1 MFHDSDCSSRALA
14 IFDAKHGRPG
24 AGKGVNWCGNV
35 PQRSYEHLRTFGERS
50 RTMGGP
56 SNDKVCHALDGS
68 NHVFSTVMLSV
79 RGLTLTKLQLVREN
93 SLKVVRASEYLWAT
107 FPRHGEA
114 HQCIERR
121 ENCIIRCFTLPES
134 HAENHAEKAGTTR
147 IKRQLVRK
155 LYLKLRASSSDL
167 WGTFLCRGG
176 STVLNSRA
184 LKQKTRK
191 FALFKRPKFTQRRQP
206 GVNARVQNVSTLH
219 WYKQEAC
226 GGCLARWRGHS

>member
-1 MFHDSDCSSRALA
+1 MNDNA
-14 IFDAKHGRPG
+14 
-24 AGKGVNWCGNV
+24 V
-35 PQRSYEHLRTFGERS
+35 
-50 RTMGGP
+50 
-56 SNDKVCHALDGS
+56 NDKVCHALDGS

-93 SLKVVRASEYLWAT
+93 SLKVVRASEYL
-107 FPRHGEA
+107 GEA

-155 LYLKLRASSSDL
+155 LSLKLRASSSDL

-176 STVLNSRA
+176 STVLNSRT
-184 LKQKTRK
+184 LKQKTLN
-191 FALFKRPKFTQRRQP
+191 FTLFKRLKFTQRRQP
-206 GVNARVQNVSTLH
+206 GVSARVQNVPTLH
-219 WYKQEAC
+219 WYKQEVC